1 MSAVQKTRPAVDTR
15 EFEEV
20 AKTAICEFGAEVAA

>member
-1 MSAVQKTRPAVDTR
+1 MSAVQTSPAVDTR